1 MRKWTETR
9 AVPAAVLILYA
20 ALIGAFLYV
29 LDYAAPPRIETALV
43 KTMPW
48 VLRANMLLLVAGALW
63 CWPDVAA
70 FRREIF
76 PRRPSPPSPPSSRPS
91 RRPNARASALAL
103 LLVAAAVLVI
113 FAAPRVHRIYYD
125 EDIYANIGQ
134 NIALTHQAAM
144 CNYGTFEYGEYFPH
158 WLLMNKEPTGWPF
171 LMSLVFQGFGVD
183 ERYAFGLNNALYL
196 GGILLAFFIAYR
208 LARGGARAPSSSPS
222 QTARQAIGEGVGSRP
237 YGNDLDIPFFA
248 AFFAALAYAI
258 IPHNLL
264 WSNTAAVEPSAAFFT
279 GLVVLLLI
287 VYLQTGRMRHLFVLA
302 CAIPLAC
309 QMRAESALILF
320 WLVAAAFLLKPG
332 PAAGAEGAG
341 DAEGGAPASAWE
353 RRLGVFARREVWIAG
368 LLCGVL
374 LVPHALHLFV
384 MKGQSW
390 GAEGAKFA
398 GSFFRPNLAVNGLYY
413 LVNAKFPAI
422 LTLLALAGL
431 ACGSAPWRAR
441 LATLLW
447 FLPFWGIFL
456 FFYAGS
462 YGYGADVR
470 FALVSFMPL
479 AVLAGLGAGGILGVA
494 GRLFPKALDS
504 RRRHA
509 PDGPA
514 GGGNDGGTVGRGE
527 AQCAARDAGGR
538 RRFGRT
544 GVAALLVLVI
554 LFCWLPFLPL
564 IRTVG
569 QEAWAARYDHLYAG
583 RFAKMIPE
591 RSIVLTHN
599 PTMFLLW
606 GQGAIQA
613 GAGLDNP
620 DVVAFLM
627 KKYPGHV
634 YFHENYWCTVPG
646 ANQEMCRA
654 IRAKYD
660 LREVA
665 AFTERNH
672 RYALYQIKR

>member
-1 MRKWTETR
+1 MRKRTETW

-20 ALIGAFLYV
+20 TLIGVFLYI
-29 LDYAAPPRIETALV
+29 LDYAAPPRIEAALV
-43 KTMPW
+43 KAMPW

-70 FRREIF
+70 LCREIF
-76 PRRPSPPSPPSSRPS
+76 GSRPSPKS
-91 RRPNARASALAL
+91 RRPNARAWALAL
-103 LLVAAAVLVI
+103 LVVAAAALVI
-113 FAAPRVHRIYYD
+113 FAAPQVHRIYYD
-125 EDIYANIGQ
+125 EDIYANVGQ

-171 LMSLVFQGFGVD
+171 LMSLVFQGLGVD
-183 ERYAFGLNNALYL
+183 ERYAFGLNNVLYL

-208 LARGGARAPSSSPS
+208 LARGGARAPSPSPYERAP
-222 QTARQAIGEGVGSRP
+222 QPVLPGADGRP
-237 YGNDLDIPFFA
+237 CGNGLETPFFA
-248 AFFAALAYAI
+248 GFVAALAYAV

-279 GLVVLLLI
+279 GLVVLLLV
-287 VYLQTGRMRHLFVLA
+287 VYLQTGRARHLFVLA
-302 CAIPLAC
+302 GAIPLAC

-320 WLVAAAFLLKPG
+320 WIVAAALLLRPV
-332 PAAGAEGAG
+332 PAAN
-341 DAEGGAPASAWE
+341 AWE

-374 LVPHALHLFV
+374 LLPHALHLFV

-398 GSFFRPNLAVNGLYY
+398 GAFFRPNLAVNSLYY
-413 LVNAKFPAI
+413 LANAKFPAI
-422 LTLLALAGL
+422 FTLLALAGI

-441 LATLLW
+441 LATFLW

-479 AVLAGLGAGGILGVA
+479 AVLAGLGAGGILGGVC
-494 GRLFPKALDS
+494 RLFPKALDS
-504 RRRHA
+504 RLCLTQE
-509 PDGPA
+509 GPA
-514 GGGNDGGTVGRGE
+514 GGGNGGGAVERGG
-527 AQCAARDAGGR
+527 AGGAGTEADGR
-538 RRFGRT
+538 RWFGRT
-544 GVAALLVLVI
+544 GIAALLVLVV

-569 QEAWAARYDHLYAG
+569 QEAWGARHDHLYAQ
-583 RFAKMIPE
+583 RFARMIPE
-591 RSIVLTHN
+591 RSIVLTHI

-606 GQGAIQA
+606 GQGAVQA
-613 GAGLDNP
+613 GAGLNNP
-620 DVVAFLM
+620 DVIAFLM
-627 KKYPGHV
+627 KKYAGHV
-634 YFHENYWCTVPG
+634 YFHENYWCSVPG

-654 IRAKYD
+654 ILAKYD
-660 LREVA
+660 VREVA
-665 AFTERNH
+665 AFTEQNH
-672 RYALYQIKR
+672 RYALYQIKPRGVAPRSSGISAP

>member
-1 MRKWTETR
+1 MRKWTESW
-9 AVPAAVLILYA
+9 AVPAAVPAAVPILYA
-20 ALIGAFLYV
+20 ALIGVFLYI

-43 KTMPW
+43 KAMPW
-48 VLRANMLLLVAGALW
+48 VLRANMLLLLAGALW

-70 FRREIF
+70 FCREIF
-76 PRRPSPPSPPSSRPS
+76 FSRPSPKS
-91 RRPNARASALAL
+91 RRPNARAWAFA
-103 LLVAAAVLVI
+103 LLVAAAAALVI

-125 EDIYANIGQ
+125 EDIYANVGQ

-183 ERYAFGLNNALYL
+183 ERYAFGLNNVLYL

-208 LARGGARAPSSSPS
+208 LARGGGGARAPSSSRS
-222 QTARQAIGEGVGSRP
+222 NRARRTVGAGADSLP
-237 YGNDLDIPFFA
+237 CGNDLDTPFFA
-248 AFFAALAYAI
+248 GFVASLAYAI

-264 WSNTAAVEPSAAFFT
+264 WSNTVAVEPSAAFFT

-287 VYLQTGRMRHLFVLA
+287 VYLQTERPRHLFVLA

-320 WLVAAAFLLKPG
+320 WLIPAAFLLGPG
-332 PAAGAEGAG
+332 ERSGGTGSPARA
-341 DAEGGAPASAWE
+341 
-353 RRLGVFARREVWIAG
+353 RLGIFARREVWIAG

-374 LVPHALHLFV
+374 LLPHALHLFV

-398 GSFFRPNLAVNGLYY
+398 GAFFRPNLAVNSLYY
-413 LVNAKFPAI
+413 LANAKFPA
-422 LTLLALAGL
+422 LLSLLALAGI

-441 LATLLW
+441 IATLLW
-447 FLPFWGIFL
+447 FLPFWGVFL

-479 AVLAGLGAGGILGVA
+479 AVLAGLGAGGILGGVC
-494 GRLFPKALDS
+494 RSFPKTLDS
-504 RRRHA
+504 RRSLT

-514 GGGNDGGTVGRGE
+514 GGGNDGGAGERGE
-527 AQCAARDAGGR
+527 AGGAGTDADGR

-569 QEAWAARYDHLYAG
+569 QEAWGARHDHLYAR
-583 RFAKMIPE
+583 RFARMIPE
-591 RSIVLTHN
+591 RSIVLTHI

-606 GQGAIQA
+606 GQGAVQA
-613 GAGLDNP
+613 GAGLNNP
-620 DVVAFLM
+620 DVIAFLM

-646 ANQEMCRA
+646 ANQGMCRA
-654 IRAKYD
+654 ILAKYD

-665 AFTERNH
+665 AFTEQNH
-672 RYALYQIKR
+672 RYALYQIKK